1 MRGAGFRQWPH
12 PQKDAAFPMNDPS
25 FAHFR
30 RCLYALALAVA
41 LPSLAVA
48 QALPEVQRAEQ
59 AILQAQQADAD
70 HYARELIDGARQTLV
85 RAQAAATSSRR
96 SERRQAPALARR
108 AAVDA
113 DMARVLSEQARLEA
127 GVLQRRNE
135 IAELRQRLG
144 LATEGTP

>member
-1 MRGAGFRQWPH
+1 MAAT
-12 PQKDAAFPMNDPS
+12 QKDAAFPMNDPS

-30 RCLYALALAVA
+30 RRLYALALAFA
-41 LPSLAVA
+41 LPSMAMA

-70 HYARELIDGARQTLV
+70 HYAREMIDAARQTLV
-85 RAQAAATSSRR
+85 RAQAAATSRSR
-96 SERRQAPALARR
+96 SERRQAPALAER